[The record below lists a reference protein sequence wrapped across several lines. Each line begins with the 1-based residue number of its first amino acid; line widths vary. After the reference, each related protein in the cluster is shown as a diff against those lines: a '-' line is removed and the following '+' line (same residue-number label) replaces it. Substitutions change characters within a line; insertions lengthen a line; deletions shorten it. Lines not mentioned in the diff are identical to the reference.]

1 MLLDTLS
8 YKEEAILIKVVQVIQ
23 RMDNGRTCPFLVS
36 CSDAIDYIIKFNSNC
51 TRTCKHEF
59 NELIAYRLAK
69 LLDLTIPKS
78 QIVYLSK
85 NMINQNAELKKI
97 GAVAGPCF
105 ASEYHKIGST
115 MITPV
120 LLKKAINL
128 SEIPSMFLFDEIIL
142 NDDRWS
148 NMGNLFF
155 DLKTNKIMLIDHS
168 DIFKNGQI
176 WTDYELKSYQKIPP
190 TTVSLDGKLYNL
202 MKDYVRGNK
211 PFDSIKKKI
220 KNVTPQQI
228 NNIFTNIPPSWNIT
242 KNEIIESK
250 NFVSFQLKHYSEIL
264 EKLHCYFPKWKEGK
278 K

>member
-1 MLLDTLS
+1 MLLGILS
-8 YKEEAILIKVVQVIQ
+8 NKEEAILVRVVRVIQ
-23 RMDNGRTCPFLVS
+23 PMGHGRTCPFLVS
-36 CSDAIDYIIKFNSNC
+36 CSDTIDYVIKFNNKYTC
-51 TRTCKHEF
+51 TSKHEF

-69 LLDLTIPKS
+69 LLDLTIPNS

-85 NMINQNAELKKI
+85 NMINQNAELKEV

-155 DLKTNKIMLIDHS
+155 DLKTNEIMLIDHS
-168 DIFKNGQI
+168 DIFKNGQV

-202 MKDYVRGNK
+202 MKDYVQGSK
-211 PFDSIKKKI
+211 PFDSIEKKI
-220 KNVTPQQI
+220 KGVTLQQI
-228 NNIFTNIPPSWNIT
+228 NNIFTNIPSSWKIT

-250 NFVSFQLKHYSEIL
+250 NFVYFQLKHYSKIL
-264 EKLHCYFPKWKEGK
+264 EKMQCYFPKWKEGK